1 MPISSTIDYIPVM
14 DEILT
19 HWGKLDQPLLLAE
32 GDEAVSLTDF
42 TALRKQLDKA
52 KATLQGKLNDLEGTR
67 VSLEAI
73 RKTTGDRIA
82 EFNRRIRADFPSKG
96 AFSRLPAVPA
106 RTAGRDVFL
115 DAMDDI
121 LDLWS
126 RANAL
131 PPTPIFT
138 APLRLM
144 GGLTREQFED
154 MREDLDKAFTA
165 RGAADSAAFAQRLI
179 RSELQDRSKNLM
191 VTYRLKVEA
200 MHAPDSLE
208 VATLPRVT
216 PLPGSTPDPVELKA
230 EWNADTQRAELTWT
244 ASEDPDL
251 ASYQIRGVPGPEYS
265 SDDESL
271 LVSVPPA
278 GPRTWQNAQGLALPG
293 SAMSYK
299 VYVRL
304 NTGHESGSPAVTIT
318 HPD

>member
-1 MPISSTIDYIPVM
+1 MPIFSTIDYIPVM
-14 DEILT
+14 DEVLT
-19 HWGKLDQPLLLAE
+19 HWGKLQQSLILAD
-32 GDEAVSLTDF
+32 GDVAVTLADF
-42 TALRKQLDKA
+42 TDLRKQLDKA
-52 KATLQGKLNDLEGTR
+52 KSALQGRLNDLENSR
-67 VSLEAI
+67 VSLETI
-73 RKTTGDRIA
+73 RHTTGDRIA

-115 DAMDDI
+115 DAMDDV

-126 RANAL
+126 RANVL
-131 PPTPIFT
+131 PPTPVFT
-138 APLRLM
+138 APLLLREA
-144 GGLTREQFED
+144 LTREMFED
-154 MREDLDKAFTA
+154 MRAELDKAFTA
-165 RGAADSAAFAQRLI
+165 RGAADSAAFAQRLV
-179 RSELQDRSKNLM
+179 RNELQDRAKNLM
-191 VTYRLKVEA
+191 VTYRMKVEA
-200 MHAPDSLE
+200 MYAPDSLE

-271 LVSVPPA
+271 LVSVPPNA
-278 GPRTWQNAQGLALPG
+278 PRAWQNAQGLAVPG